1 MTRSVKSA
9 LAQAHSNIA
18 LIKYWGKRE
27 EALKLPQNGSIS
39 LTLDALWTRT
49 RVTYS
54 ESTGPDQLWLN
65 GQLASEPMRLKV
77 QRLLDLLRHKE
88 TRSSETPLG
97 AAKIESENNFPTG
110 AGLASS
116 ASGFAAL
123 ALAAT
128 AAAGLEL
135 SRAEL
140 SRLARQGSGSACR
153 SLYGGFAEWQRGDAA
168 DGSDSYAI
176 PLEEKPDWDL
186 CMAVLVLNDL
196 PKALS
201 SGDGMAQTVAT
212 SPLYPSW
219 LASID
224 EDLAQMRQAIAARD
238 FSALG
243 ELMEHNALKM
253 HATALASRPAVIYWM
268 PLTLELLARIRELRQ
283 SGLECYATIDAGPNL
298 KVLMQERDWP
308 RFQAALAHWHELKAL
323 IPCRPGPGAF
333 LVPNALAEQ
342 SP

>member
-1 MTRSVKSA
+1 M
-9 LAQAHSNIA
+9 AQAHSNIA
-18 LIKYWGKRE
+18 LIKYWGKRDE
-27 EALKLPQNGSIS
+27 VLKLPQNGSIS

-49 RVTYS
+49 RVTYT

-65 GQLASEPMRLKV
+65 GQMAPEPQRIKV
-77 QRLLDLLRHKE
+77 QRFLDLLRPPK
-88 TRSSETPLG
+88 TQSSLRFLG
-97 AAKIESENNFPTG
+97 AALVESENNFPTG

-128 AAAGLEL
+128 AAAGRESSRTEL
-135 SRAEL
+135 SQ
-140 SRLARQGSGSACR
+140 LARQGSGSACR
-153 SLYGGFAEWQRGDAA
+153 SLFGGFVEWQRGKAA
-168 DGSDSYAI
+168 DGADSFALPI
-176 PLEEKPDWDL
+176 DEKPDWQL

-212 SPLYPSW
+212 SPLYSAW
-219 LASID
+219 LTSID
-224 EDLAQMRQAIAARD
+224 ADLAQMRQAIAARD
-238 FSALG
+238 LTALG

-253 HATALASRPAVIYWM
+253 HATALASRPAVIYWQ
-268 PLTLELLARIRELRQ
+268 PFTLELLARIRELRH

-298 KVLMQERDWP
+298 KVLMSERDWP
-308 RFQAALAHWHELKAL
+308 RFQTAVAGWHELKAL

-333 LVPNALAEQ
+333 IVPNTSAGQ
-342 SP
+342 MP